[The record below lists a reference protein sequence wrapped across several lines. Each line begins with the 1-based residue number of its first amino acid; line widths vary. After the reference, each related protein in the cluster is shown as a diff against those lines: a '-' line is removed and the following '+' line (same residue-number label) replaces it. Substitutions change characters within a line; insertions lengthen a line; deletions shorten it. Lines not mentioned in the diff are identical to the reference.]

1 MYVCVQ
7 VFPENRCIV
16 KGVVGRNH
24 VLVDLYYPVGGCAC
38 RLWSKVPAVA
48 APAEKTERRG
58 THMTK
63 QEAAI
68 VELYTGI
75 CMLVGE
81 DRKYVYA
88 YARKLMGRP
97 ILTQELS
104 DERLKEKSKADFIK
118 LCKNLKNMEDS
129 AYWES
134 CDLKRLEHGFIE
146 SIPNGGVCCSKCRRG
161 FPKEYRRWKYCPDCG
176 ARMKQISLDTKRS
189 N

>member
-16 KGVVGRNH
+16 KGIVGRNH
-24 VLVDLYYPVGGCAC
+24 VLVDLYCPVGGCAGC
-38 RLWSKVPAVA
+38 LWGKVPAVA
-48 APAEKTERRG
+48 APAEKAERRE

-68 VELYTGI
+68 VELYTGT

-88 YARKLMGRP
+88 YARELMGRP
-97 ILTQELS
+97 ILTHELL

-118 LCKNLKNMEDS
+118 LCKNLKSVEDS
-129 AYWES
+129 ACWES

-176 ARMKQISLDTKRS
+176 ARMKQI
-189 N
+189 